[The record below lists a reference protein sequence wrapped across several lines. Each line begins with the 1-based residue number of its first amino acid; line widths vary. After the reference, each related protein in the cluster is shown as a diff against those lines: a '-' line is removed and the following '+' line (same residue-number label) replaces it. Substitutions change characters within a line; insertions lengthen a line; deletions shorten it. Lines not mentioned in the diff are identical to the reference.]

1 MTEPAPRAHRDLVGD
16 LAAALRNGDR
26 TALARAITLV
36 ESQREEDDE
45 AARSLLAELLPATGG
60 AHRIG
65 VSGPPGVGKSTLID
79 ALGLRLAED
88 GQRVAV
94 LAVDPSS
101 PLSGGSILGDKSRMG
116 RLAVHPRAFIRPSPT
131 SLTLGGVARR
141 TREAM
146 LLCEAAG
153 YDIVLV
159 ETVGVGQSEL
169 LVAEMVDTFLVLEL
183 PGGGD
188 ELQGIKKGIL
198 ELADVVAVTKADG
211 ELVGAARE
219 TRTEYGAAL
228 RYLPRHSP
236 HSERSA
242 VTVSAR
248 TGEGLAELWEL
259 LAAHRAALLASGA
272 LEALRRRQ
280 LVRWTETLAEEY
292 LLRSFRSDPEV
303 RRSLAELEAD
313 VATGRLDAAAAA
325 RRLLDAFRGERPRG
339 STG

>member
-1 MTEPAPRAHRDLVGD
+1 MTEPAPRAHRDSVGD

-45 AARSLLAELLPATGG
+45 AARRLLAQLLPATGG
-60 AHRIG
+60 SHRIG

-88 GQRVAV
+88 DHRVAV

-101 PLSGGSILGDKSRMG
+101 PLSGGSILGDKSRMS

-153 YDIVLV
+153 YDVVLV
-159 ETVGVGQSEL
+159 ETVGVGQSEI
-169 LVAEMVDTFLVLEL
+169 LVAEMVDTFLVLVL
-183 PGGGD
+183 PGSGD

-211 ELVGAARE
+211 DLAHAARE
-219 TRTEYGAAL
+219 TRAEYAAAL
-228 RYLPRHSP
+228 RYVPARSP
-236 HSERSA
+236 QRQRSA

-248 TGEGLAELWEL
+248 SGEGLAELWQH
-259 LAAHRAALLASGA
+259 LAAHRAALAETGE
-272 LEALRRRQ
+272 LESLRRRQ
-280 LVRWTETLAEEY
+280 LARWTETLAEEY
-292 LLRSFRSDPEV
+292 LLRGFRADPGV
-303 RRSLAELEAD
+303 RAQLLAFQEELGA
-313 VATGRLDAAAAA
+313 GRLDPAALA
-325 RRLLDAFRGERPRG
+325 RRLLDAYRSRSPA
-339 STG
+339 

>member
-1 MTEPAPRAHRDLVGD
+1 MTEPVPRAHRDPVGD

-36 ESQREEDDE
+36 ESQRDADDE
-45 AARSLLAELLPATGG
+45 VAQRLLAALGPATGG

-79 ALGLRLAED
+79 ALGLKLAD
-88 GQRVAV
+88 AGRRVAV

-101 PLSGGSILGDKSRMG
+101 PLSGGSILGDKSRMS

-153 YDIVLV
+153 YDVVLI
-159 ETVGVGQSEL
+159 ETVGVGQSEI
-169 LVAEMVDTFLVLEL
+169 LVAQMVDTFLVLVL
-183 PGGGD
+183 PGSGD

-198 ELADVVAVTKADG
+198 ELADMVAVTKADG
-211 ELVGAARE
+211 DLADAAR
-219 TRTEYGAAL
+219 RTCAEYAAAL
-228 RYLPRHSP
+228 RYTATRSP
-236 HSERSA
+236 PGVPAA

-248 TGEGLAELWEL
+248 SGEGLAELRQL
-259 LAAHRAALLASGA
+259 LATHREVLAASGQ
-272 LEALRRRQ
+272 LEVRRQ
-280 LVRWTETLAEEY
+280 RQLARWMEILAEET
-292 LLRSFRSDPEV
+292 LLRGFRADGAV
-303 RRSLAELEAD
+303 RALLPGLAADIEA
-313 VATGRLDAAAAA
+313 GRLDPGDAA
-325 RRLLDAFRGERPRG
+325 RRLVAAFRGRREG
-339 STG
+339 